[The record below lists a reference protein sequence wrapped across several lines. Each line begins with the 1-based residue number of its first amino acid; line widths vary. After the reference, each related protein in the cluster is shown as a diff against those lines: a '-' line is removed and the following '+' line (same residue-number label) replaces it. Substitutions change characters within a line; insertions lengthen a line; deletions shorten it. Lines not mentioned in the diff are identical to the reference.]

1 MNEKYKIVEVST
13 DTNIGGAG
21 RCLYQLAKHM
31 DRDMFGITVILPPK
45 SMLRG
50 MIESL
55 GVPVVEVEG
64 IAEKSYDRKS
74 VGRFREVFGGL
85 KPDLVHAHASLSAR
99 IAAKREGAAIVYTR
113 HSVFPPSKLMTTFPF
128 RNINGDLNGY
138 YADRAIAVAEAA
150 RQNLIDTGVSP
161 DKITVILNGVD
172 GYRKYGRD
180 EIISAKKEFG
190 VPNNNRVVSIVGRIE
205 EIKGHEY
212 FIKAADA
219 VLRDTEN
226 VTFLIVGTGSL
237 EEKYKGLVRSLGR
250 DGDIIFTGYTDKTEA
265 IMNITDIIVN
275 ASFGTEATSLSL
287 LEAMSVGVPAVVS
300 DFGGNTGV
308 IDEGKNGFVVPQRDE
323 AALASALKRLLA
335 DEELYGQMS
344 AGACR
349 IFGEK
354 FTSMRMTAETEA
366 LYLDVIKEKR
376 ERSKHGH

>member
-1 MNEKYKIVEVST
+1 
-13 DTNIGGAG
+13 
-21 RCLYQLAKHM
+21 
-31 DRDMFGITVILPPK
+31 
-45 SMLRG
+45 
-50 MIESL
+50 
-55 GVPVVEVEG
+55 
-64 IAEKSYDRKS
+64 
-74 VGRFREVFGGL
+74 
-85 KPDLVHAHASLSAR
+85 
-99 IAAKREGAAIVYTR
+99 
-113 HSVFPPSKLMTTFPF
+113 
-128 RNINGDLNGY
+128 NINGALNGY

-172 GYRKYGRD
+172 GYRKYGGD
-180 EIISAKKEFG
+180 EKISAKEEFG
-190 VPNNNRVVSIVGRIE
+190 VPDNNRVVSIVGRIE

-212 FIKAADA
+212 FIKAADT

-323 AALASALKRLLA
+323 AALALALKRLLA

-344 AGACR
+344 VGALR

-354 FTSMRMTAETEA
+354 FTSIRMTAETEA